1 MQYFTVYKAPFMLY
15 LRLSIVLSYIV
26 LPETGLRKERRERKK
41 EKVGP
46 SPAFEMASY
55 VTLRNALTSWIQFP
69 SL

>member
-1 MQYFTVYKAPFMLY
+1 MQEIK
-15 LRLSIVLSYIV
+15 S
-26 LPETGLRKERRERKK
+26 ERKK